1 MAPCPWQGGVAGFR
15 WNECL
20 QTAMRSASA
29 IGPAPAPALLLLK
42 ATIRV
47 ATVNRLIAS
56 GLQNRPFCIA
66 ISAVLQVEKG
76 RIAMPNGPF
85 QVRHAMLLPWRP
97 AQAPYTLYIYMH
109 GPSGGLWHRELC
121 LRANGACRLLSH
133 LAKCSGVVTAVGRIV
148 HFFVG
153 LRVLCP

>member
-1 MAPCPWQGGVAGFR
+1 
-15 WNECL
+15 
-20 QTAMRSASA
+20 MRSAPA

-66 ISAVLQVEKG
+66 ISAVLQVETG

-85 QVRHAMLLPWRP
+85 QVRHAMLLTMPKFTSHFSHSFT
-97 AQAPYTLYIYMH
+97 AIVYILEH
-109 GPSGGLWHRELC
+109 P
-121 LRANGACRLLSH
+121 LLNDFTA
-133 LAKCSGVVTAVGRIV
+133 LEKC
-148 HFFVG
+148 
-153 LRVLCP
+153 P